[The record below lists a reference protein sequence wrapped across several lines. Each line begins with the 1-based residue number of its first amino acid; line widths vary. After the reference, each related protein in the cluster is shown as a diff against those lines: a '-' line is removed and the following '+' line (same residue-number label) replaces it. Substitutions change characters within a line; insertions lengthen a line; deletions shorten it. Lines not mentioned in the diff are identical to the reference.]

1 MKVWAMKITITLL
14 KAADES
20 VDNTMTVELVSFSRT
35 PVKYY
40 RMTTVQARTD
50 LHTVCGLRLAVSK
63 TRVQHARFFSWC
75 CLFPTGILGQLT
87 VKSSDPIDHDNN
99 HTIILYSVFKLTV
112 GWNGRES

>member
-50 LHTVCGLRLAVSK
+50 
-63 TRVQHARFFSWC
+63 
-75 CLFPTGILGQLT
+75 
-87 VKSSDPIDHDNN
+87 
-99 HTIILYSVFKLTV
+99 
-112 GWNGRES
+112 